1 MKKSR
6 VWIAFLPLLAVWLA
20 GCASTPATA
29 PPEAEQPAPQLVE
42 ERDLAYSTVDG
53 KELLLDLFYQRNARQ
68 KLPLVVFIH
77 GSEHSFYMANKIV
90 FYYSAQEAA
99 RRGYAAASISY
110 RTTAEKIDGRSRY
123 EFPAQVHDVKCAIR
137 WLKANAARFGIDAD
151 RVAAVGY
158 SAGGYLAL
166 MLGLTDP
173 GCGLEGDRGDLS
185 ISSRVHAVVNLA
197 GEADAALEYRIS
209 PSYYKLYLGGS
220 PEAFPERY
228 RIASPITY
236 VSAEDAPVFSLIGG
250 EDARL
255 PQLQMLETA
264 LEKAG
269 VPHSLLVIPGASHYL
284 EKIVDLQ
291 KDGPVWEFLDR
302 SLRGGR

>member
-1 MKKSR
+1 VASFT
-6 VWIAFLPLLAVWLA
+6 AASTLHGHGSSFY
-20 GCASTPATA
+20 CAS
-29 PPEAEQPAPQLVE
+29 
-42 ERDLAYSTVDG
+42 
-53 KELLLDLFYQRNARQ
+53 
-68 KLPLVVFIH
+68 
-77 GSEHSFYMANKIV
+77 
-90 FYYSAQEAA
+90 EAA
-99 RRGYAAASISY
+99 RRGYAAASIGY
-110 RTTAEKIDGRSRY
+110 RTTAENQG
-123 EFPAQVHDVKCAIR
+123 EANTVLAQVHDVKCAIR

-228 RIASPITY
+228 RIASPLTY

-255 PQLQMLETA
+255 PQLEMLEAA

-269 VPHSLLVIPGASHYL
+269 VPHPSS
-284 EKIVDLQ
+284 
-291 KDGPVWEFLDR
+291 
-302 SLRGGR
+302 